1 MGEGNLN
8 PSPTFAR
15 RDGEGLPAPEFLPSL
30 RQPARKSAMFRRK
43 RKAAPSSTGAD
54 AGQATQPGVSS
65 HWIDG
70 PSEMAKAAMAYFG
83 TRDRSQ
89 EMVLKALHDLLPFA
103 SAADF
108 GTGRGSW
115 LKAAI
120 DMGVSDVHGFDIPE
134 IPVEQR
140 QFPAERFT
148 AADLGQPL
156 HLDRRFDLAI
166 STEVAEHLPR
176 AHAAT
181 FIANVAQASDFVLFS
196 AAIPYQGGAG
206 HVNENWVEYWAQM
219 FQAHGFACF
228 DILRA
233 QFWNEAAIRSYY
245 RQNLLVFARGA
256 AARRL
261 TQAGHASTAHPLS
274 LVHPEQ
280 YLKAVGRAQPPA
292 LARVGADV
300 RHYYDCVTK
309 DPATVDAD
317 PERRTYGAEPVGWGA
332 IRAHLGLKG

>member
-1 MGEGNLN
+1 M
-8 PSPTFAR
+8 FR
-15 RDGEGLPAPEFLPSL
+15 R
-30 RQPARKSAMFRRK
+30 KMFRRK
-43 RKAAPSSTGAD
+43 RGAAAPPPPAD
-54 AGQATQPGVSS
+54 GGQTAKPGTSS

-70 PSEMAKAAMAYFG
+70 PSEMAKAAMAYFD

-89 EMVLKALHDLLPFA
+89 EMVLKALHDMIPFA

-120 DMGVSDVHGFDIPE
+120 GMGVSDVHGYDIPE
-134 IPVEQR
+134 IPIEQR
-140 QFPAERFT
+140 QFPADRFT

-156 HLDRRFDLAI
+156 RPGRRFDLAI

-176 AHAAT
+176 EQAAT
-181 FIANVAQASDFVLFS
+181 FIANIAQASDFVLFS

-206 HVNENWVEYWAQM
+206 HVNENWVEYWVKM
-219 FQAHGFACF
+219 FQAHGFSCF

-233 QFWNEAAIRSYY
+233 RFWNQAAIRSYY
-245 RQNLLVFARGA
+245 RQNLLILARGDA
-256 AARRL
+256 AERL
-261 TQAGHASTAHPLS
+261 TAQGHAPTDHPLS

-309 DPATVDAD
+309 DPASVDANPD
-317 PERRTYGAEPVGWGA
+317 RRCYGAEPVGWGA